1 MLTLFPERGAEAK
14 PRDGHEQQVST
25 ELTILVATSQQSCS
39 RIKRSYHGN
48 VQKGNSAAAM
58 AKDRDQVAHAVGSE
72 DAFETPGADDSA
84 TAEGGQGDRVQSL
97 ERLQPAVEGQRHFE
111 RGTSKMYYEW
121 KEHYGILTKKDKKA
135 TVGRK
140 AWENGSAGSSGA
152 WPIPSPRALRRLTP
166 WVQKETSTGASRTQ
180 PGDTSEAEMEVDEQ
194 WQHVRPPSS
203 STSAAAN
210 VTTKSVPVES
220 DPDLDAGEENVGC
233 KLTQGIPPPP
243 GRKLK

>member
-1 MLTLFPERGAEAK
+1 MQLRWRRIVIKLLTRLVPKMPSRPQVPTTAPPQKEVKEIAYNPWNDFNQQLKGSGISKEER
-14 PRDGHEQQVST
+14 RQ
-25 ELTILVATSQQSCS
+25 
-39 RIKRSYHGN
+39 
-48 VQKGNSAAAM
+48 
-58 AKDRDQVAHAVGSE
+58 
-72 DAFETPGADDSA
+72 
-84 TAEGGQGDRVQSL
+84 
-97 ERLQPAVEGQRHFE
+97 
-111 RGTSKMYYEW
+111 MYYEW
-121 KEHYGILTKKDKKA
+121 KEHHGILTKKDKKA

-180 PGDTSEAEMEVDEQ
+180 PGYTSEAEMEVDEQ